1 MPLKHLTVFCI
12 LIAGAR
18 RVVTRGRR
26 SIPTRHGRLA
36 SMMPLGGPSHIMQV
50 LGPLLKMRIHPEI
63 REKRDNDEPLGMDR
77 IEKK

>member
-1 MPLKHLTVFCI
+1 
-12 LIAGAR
+12 
-18 RVVTRGRR
+18 
-26 SIPTRHGRLA
+26 
-36 SMMPLGGPSHIMQV
+36 MMPLGGPSHIMPV